1 MIVYIDTQVTY
12 LEHDREFESKKN
24 MKNVLYD
31 LVIEMRKLESKEVNY
46 LLDRVQCISL
56 FI

>member
-1 MIVYIDTQVTY
+1 MIVYVDTQVTY

-31 LVIEMRKLESKEVNY
+31 LVIEMRKLE
-46 LLDRVQCISL
+46 
-56 FI
+56 